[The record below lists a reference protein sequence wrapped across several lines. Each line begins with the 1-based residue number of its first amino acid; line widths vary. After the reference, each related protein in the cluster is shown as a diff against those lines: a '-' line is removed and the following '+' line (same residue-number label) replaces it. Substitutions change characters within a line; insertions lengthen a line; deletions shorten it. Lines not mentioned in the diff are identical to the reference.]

1 MANKKTQKKLTI
13 SKTKSEKIVEWF
25 VHEAHWKV
33 LSENMDLG
41 KTAIFKYKKILQ
53 NSEEG
58 VSSFDLL
65 ANNFTLKQ
73 LNTIIS
79 VFNDYIDN
87 PEKYEKP
94 RKKSDVNLEEQE
106 EKVRKHMKDMHMDY
120 PKKVDEVKNLE
131 KPNANVISE
140 EDSEIDSKDIVEAE
154 NIDNLK
160 EESKTIL
167 ETPDQV
173 LERHAIEVKKER
185 EEIDKLPVGS
195 PQREEKERQFKR
207 NAIARQAEFMN
218 VQKKHLNTDK

>member
-53 NSEEG
+53 NTDDD

-79 VFNDYIDN
+79 VFNDYIEN

-120 PKKVDEVKNLE
+120 SQKIYEEKNSE
-131 KPNANVISE
+131 EQKESVISE
-140 EDSEIDSKDIVEAE
+140 EDSQNTNEAK
-154 NIDNLK
+154 NIDNVK
-160 EESKTIL
+160 DESKTIF

-185 EEIDKLPVGS
+185 EEIDKLPEGS
-195 PQREEKERQFKR
+195 TQREEKERQFKR

-218 VQKKHLNTDK
+218 IQKKHQNTDK